1 MIFLDTHLLI
11 WLYEAELDLLS
22 NTAKKLIENYNIII
36 SPIVRLEL
44 EYLFEIKRLK
54 VGSDKIISYLWKQIG
69 LQISQDPFNT
79 VIDRSLKEKWT
90 RDPFDRVI
98 TAHAR
103 LNKAKLLTKDRKI
116 HKHYDLAI
124 W

>member
-11 WLYEAELDLLS
+11 WLYEAELELLS
-22 NTAKKLIENYNIII
+22 DKAKKLIENNSIII

-54 VGSDKIISYLWKQIG
+54 VGSDKIITYLWKQIG
-69 LQISQDPFNT
+69 LEISQDSYNI

-90 RDPFDRVI
+90 RDPFDRII

-116 HKHYDLAI
+116 HKHYDLAV